1 MSSIYLQSDTESKT
15 TLSNNILAIIKCY
28 ICLGKIK
35 NPCMCPKCQK
45 LTCEECIEKWLL
57 EKKNQCPH
65 CRVTLNFNQLI
76 HLSFMTDVAN
86 YIDKISANK
95 KVEQNEFCRK
105 HEIQN
110 LYYCSD
116 CEIPLCSDCYMLE
129 DKHKK
134 HKIKKIDDVY
144 KAHLELIKT
153 EKEGLDI
160 EENTLRKYLKDIS
173 EKIIEIGN
181 TKYKKIKEIEEF
193 FKNIRNQIQTQSQDV
208 ITNLLERK
216 QNIEDKLNEIQNYM
230 KNFSFQIKNS
240 SKNEIINQSN
250 NLIKKLKEIKLKL
263 LTENSDIDKFP
274 NNFTLD
280 IQNPLVPKY
289 ESGTFVIQNFENIQ
303 SDKVMYSQEMRIGGL
318 TWKLKLYPKGN
329 PTSKG
334 EYISIFLELQN
345 GVSEPS
351 KYYYILE
358 LINFKNK
365 RNYFMEYSSN
375 FTNGE
380 CWGYSKFY
388 KIDKLKED
396 GFLNEKGDMIIKVYI
411 RPESFEQLSR
421 DLKGYIEQLENKINE
436 SIIGEED
443 EEDDEEGD
451 EEEDELD
458 DKNITGNNSLNELFF
473 AKEFLIDFKGNE
485 NKKIN
490 KNDNI
495 NNINKNKDKDKKEL
509 IPKSNFSFDDFDLT
523 KNNNLYYDCHI
534 GTNKNK
540 NNQKQ
545 NKDKD
550 KKNNINNIVN
560 NDDKKISPNINNKE
574 NIKEKDKEKDKD
586 KDKDKLKIFP
596 SIKKYNN
603 SQIVLSTKE
612 NENNN
617 IKNLNNIF
625 KTEKKNINENN
636 GSLNLNNNNNNN
648 YLNSFNNIN
657 NINNNINN
665 KKEDKKI
672 ENKTNLISPIN
683 NIKLSNMAKIDVS
696 LDSEEEQKK
705 MNEDPFLIPKDKEHP
720 FLMSDDS
727 FDFLVDSMK
736 FTDEK
741 KDKNNIMSE
750 ERFSDINNNINLQY
764 QNLIRNLEK
773 NRNKERDKNRDKD
786 YGRIRNNNNNFERNY
801 MPFRNY
807 YNYYGN
813 GQINDVNSPST
824 KFPNDYDYKKK
835 FYK

>member
-1 MSSIYLQSDTESKT
+1 MSSIYLQSDTESRT
-15 TLSNNILAIIKCY
+15 NLASNIQDIIKCY

-65 CRVTLNFNQLI
+65 CRVNLNFNQLI

-86 YIDKISANK
+86 YIDRISSTK
-95 KVEQNEFCRK
+95 KVEETEICNK
-105 HEIQN
+105 HQIQS
-110 LYYCSD
+110 LYYCAD

-144 KAHLELIKT
+144 KTHLELIKI

-160 EENTLRKYLKDIS
+160 EENTLKKYLKDIS

-181 TKYKKIKEIEEF
+181 TKYKKIKEIDEF

-208 ITNLLERK
+208 ITNLLEKK
-216 QNIEDKLNEIQNYM
+216 QNIEEKLKEIQNYM
-230 KNFSFQIKNS
+230 KNFSYQIKNS

-250 NLIKKLKEIKLKL
+250 NLIKTLKEIKLKI
-263 LTENSDIDKFP
+263 LTDNSDIEKIP

-280 IQNPLVPKY
+280 IHNPLVPKY
-289 ESGTFVIQNFENIQ
+289 ESGIFEIQNFQNIK

-318 TWKLKLYPKGN
+318 AWKLKLYPKGN

-334 EYISIFLELQN
+334 EYISIFLELQS
-345 GVSEPS
+345 GVNEPS

-358 LINFKNK
+358 LINFKNR

-396 GFLNEKGDMIIKVYI
+396 GFFNQNGDMAIKVYI

-421 DLKGYIEQLENKINE
+421 DLKGYIDVLENKINE

-451 EEEDELD
+451 EEEDEFEE
-458 DKNITGNNSLNELFF
+458 KNITRNNSLNDLFF
-473 AKEFLIDFKGNE
+473 AKDFLINIEK
-485 NKKIN
+485 NKTMKSTKN
-490 KNDNI
+490 KEGI
-495 NNINKNKDKDKKEL
+495 NINKKREKKEFL
-509 IPKSNFSFDDFDLT
+509 FNYKSFDDFDLN

-545 NKDKD
+545 EKDKD
-550 KKNNINNIVN
+550 KKNNNNFAN
-560 NDDKKISPNINNKE
+560 LENKKILENNNNYKDNI
-574 NIKEKDKEKDKD
+574 KDKD
-586 KDKDKLKIFP
+586 KDKKIFP
-596 SIKKYNN
+596 NVKKYNN
-603 SQIVLSTKE
+603 SQIVLTTKE
-612 NENNN
+612 IENNN
-617 IKNLNNIF
+617 INKNNNIF
-625 KTEKKNINENN
+625 KSEKKNNNTENIESI
-636 GSLNLNNNNNNN
+636 GL
-648 YLNSFNNIN
+648 NNIN
-657 NINNNINN
+657 SNIINTINSMNNLSN
-665 KKEDKKI
+665 KKEDKKF
-672 ENKTNLISPIN
+672 ENKNNNDIISPIN
-683 NIKLSNMAKIDVS
+683 NIKLSNMAKIEVS

-705 MNEDPFLIPKDKEHP
+705 INEDPFLIPKDKDQ
-720 FLMSDDS
+720 FIMSDDS

-736 FTDEK
+736 FSDEK
-741 KDKNNIMSE
+741 KDKNNIMPE
-750 ERFSDINNNINLQY
+750 ERFNELNSNINLQY

-773 NRNKERDKNRDKD
+773 NRNKDRDKNRDKD
-786 YGRIRNNNNNFERNY
+786 RDYARLRNNNNNFERNY
-801 MPFRNY
+801 IPFRNY

-813 GQINDVNSPST
+813 GQMNEINSPSG
-824 KFPNDYDYKKK
+824 KFPTDFDNYKKK
-835 FYK
+835 YYK

>member
-1 MSSIYLQSDTESKT
+1 MSSIYLQSDTDSRAN
-15 TLSNNILAIIKCY
+15 LSNNIQAIIKCY

-86 YIDKISANK
+86 YIDKISTSK
-95 KVEQNEFCRK
+95 KSEETEVCSK
-105 HEIQN
+105 HQIQN
-110 LYYCSD
+110 LYYCAD
-116 CEIPLCSDCYMLE
+116 CEMPLCSDCYMLE
-129 DKHKK
+129 ERHKK

-144 KAHLELIKT
+144 KAHLELIKI

-181 TKYKKIKEIEEF
+181 TKYKKIKETEEF
-193 FKNIRNQIQTQSQDV
+193 FKNIRSQIQTQSQDV
-208 ITNLLERK
+208 ITNLLEKK
-216 QNIEDKLNEIQNYM
+216 QNIEVKLKEIQNYM
-230 KNFSFQIKNS
+230 KNFSYQIKNS

-250 NLIKKLKEIKLKL
+250 NLIKTLKDIKLKL

-274 NNFTLD
+274 NNFTLN

-289 ESGTFVIQNFENIQ
+289 ESGIFEIRNFENIK

-318 TWKLKLYPKGN
+318 TWKMKLYPKGN

-345 GVSEPS
+345 GVNEPS

-358 LINFKNK
+358 LINFKNR

-396 GFLNEKGDMIIKVYI
+396 GFLNENGDMVIKVHI

-421 DLKGYIEQLENKINE
+421 DLKGYIDILENKLNE

-451 EEEDELD
+451 EEDDDLE
-458 DKNITGNNSLNELFF
+458 DKNITGNNSLNGLKY
-473 AKEFLIDFKGNE
+473 AKDFLIDLKKN
-485 NKKIN
+485 NKKI
-490 KNDNI
+490 KKLEDNI
-495 NNINKNKDKDKKEL
+495 KNKKNMLSKC
-509 IPKSNFSFDDFDLT
+509 NYSFDDYEFK
-523 KNNNLYYDCHI
+523 KNNNLYYNCHI

-545 NKDKD
+545 EKEKD
-550 KKNNINNIVN
+550 KKNNINNINSIVTIEN
-560 NDDKKISPNINNKE
+560 KKVSDNIN
-574 NIKEKDKEKDKD
+574 IKDNHKDKIN
-586 KDKDKLKIFP
+586 IFP
-596 SIKKYNN
+596 NIKKYNN
-603 SQIVLSTKE
+603 SQIVFTTKE
-612 NENNN
+612 
-617 IKNLNNIF
+617 
-625 KTEKKNINENN
+625 TE
-636 GSLNLNNNNNNN
+636 
-648 YLNSFNNIN
+648 
-657 NINNNINN
+657 NNNINN
-665 KKEDKKI
+665 KNIIFKSEKKSSNDNNGIINLNINDNYINSLNNINNKESIKKF
-672 ENKTNLISPIN
+672 ENKNNKDIISPIN
-683 NIKLSNMAKIDVS
+683 NIKLSNMAKIDLS
-696 LDSEEEQKK
+696 LDSDEEQKK
-705 MNEDPFLIPKDKEHP
+705 MNEDPYLIPKDKEHQ
-720 FLMSDDS
+720 FIMSDDS

-736 FTDEK
+736 FSEDK
-741 KDKNNIMSE
+741 KEKNNIMPE
-750 ERFSDINNNINLQY
+750 DRFSDINNNINLQY

-773 NRNKERDKNRDKD
+773 NRNKEKDRNRDKD
-786 YGRIRNNNNNFERNY
+786 YGRLRNNNNFERNY

-813 GQINDVNSPST
+813 GQNNDVNSPSG
-824 KFPNDYDYKKK
+824 KFTNDLDNYKKK
-835 FYK
+835 YYK